1 MYYVTMKYYEHEWH
15 DVGDDVYYVTMKYYE
30 HEMIWDGMMC
40 TKLLSYYE

>member
-1 MYYVTMKYYEHEWH
+1 MKYYEHEWH